1 MNKDVELE
9 EYFAL
14 REDPFPVAAE
24 YDHWVRRGSLLRVWL
39 RLPGI
44 SDVPMNVET
53 VGDVPRK
60 LRKGDLLDPE
70 LRFRGACVGR
80 VRGARH
86 P

>member
-14 REDPFPVAAE
+14 WEDPFPVAAE

-39 RLPGI
+39 SLPGI
-44 SDVPMNVET
+44 SDVPMNVEV
-53 VGDVPRK
+53 VGDLPRGSK
-60 LRKGDLLDPE
+60 KGDPLDPE
-70 LRFRGACVGR
+70 LRFAGACVGR
-80 VRGARH
+80 VRGIRH